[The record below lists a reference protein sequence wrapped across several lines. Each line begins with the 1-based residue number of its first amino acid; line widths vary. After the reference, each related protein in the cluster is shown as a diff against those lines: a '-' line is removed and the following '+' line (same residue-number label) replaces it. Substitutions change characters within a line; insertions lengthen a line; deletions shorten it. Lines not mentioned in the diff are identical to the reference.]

1 MQANRQHTASPF
13 ISPSTSPGATSQP
26 PSDSEWSSGW
36 SMGSPAPSRTT
47 TPALSAGRSTPQ
59 VTFSPEQL
67 EQIFKFIANTGAG
80 MAPATNGSSTSGVP
94 TLPTLPTFNPFDQP
108 STSRPV
114 SPDAQK
120 PKRIPRP
127 PNAFM
132 LYRSHLLR
140 TRQIPPGIEHRQQ
153 NISRVAGEC
162 WNLLPD
168 AEKKKWHDK
177 AKEVLVAH
185 MEKHPDYKFSPDRK
199 AARKKAT
206 QDPEIPAPDGKDY
219 IRFLR
224 EKYTGLKGPAVSPPR
239 QRKPKSR
246 RGVEADDHTPAS
258 LPPSLRSSPA
268 SSPSSSRVPSAPP
281 SLSSSPHSAPK
292 FDFSAFQNYQ
302 MPPFPCPP
310 ITNDPA
316 AQYAMHTAQSGL
328 FDDDVTPKAS
338 TFGDIALPT
347 QSKYNFPPNLSY
359 PSSVAMVESHLG
371 LQNVGLAG
379 SMVPLQG
386 SSTGASGQLQ
396 PPAFD
401 PMWETIMNDP
411 YNQGA
416 TSDTSGHS
424 SHEDATQSP
433 FAPGDLNGPMDFD
446 GLSFPALFSSSNSD

>member
-1 MQANRQHTASPF
+1 
-13 ISPSTSPGATSQP
+13 
-26 PSDSEWSSGW
+26 
-36 SMGSPAPSRTT
+36 MGSPAPSRTT

-177 AKEVLVAH
+177 AKEVLLAH
-185 MEKHPDYKFSPDRK
+185 MEKHPDYKFSPERK
-199 AARKKAT
+199 AARKKAA
-206 QDPEIPAPDGKDY
+206 QDPELPVPEGEDY

-224 EKYTGLKGPAVSPPR
+224 EKYTGLTGPAVSPPR

-246 RGVEADDHTPAS
+246 RGVESDGEG
-258 LPPSLRSSPA
+258 
-268 SSPSSSRVPSAPP
+268 
-281 SLSSSPHSAPK
+281 
-292 FDFSAFQNYQ
+292 
-302 MPPFPCPP
+302 
-310 ITNDPA
+310 A
-316 AQYAMHTAQSGL
+316 AVS
-328 FDDDVTPKAS
+328 
-338 TFGDIALPT
+338 I
-347 QSKYNFPPNLSY
+347 
-359 PSSVAMVESHLG
+359 
-371 LQNVGLAG
+371 VGMG
-379 SMVPLQG
+379 
-386 SSTGASGQLQ
+386 
-396 PPAFD
+396 
-401 PMWETIMNDP
+401 
-411 YNQGA
+411 
-416 TSDTSGHS
+416 SDT
-424 SHEDATQSP
+424 ERLP
-433 FAPGDLNGPMDFD
+433 L
-446 GLSFPALFSSSNSD
+446 LSRLF